1 MTSFPK
7 ASAAFLIALMA
18 LSACAQGPGP
28 RRGERAPDGQ
38 RVLRGYD
45 GSKLDRI
52 ANPSALVAEELAFAK
67 AAREDGQWSA
77 FREYA
82 DDDAVMFQPGLVRA
96 KDWLGGRADPPA
108 SVQWQPHRVIM
119 SCDGR
124 TGATTGAWQRPDGTT
139 GYYTTIWRR
148 PYTRNGRWEW
158 VLGHGDMLGDP
169 LAEPDFVR
177 TQVAECRGGVPTV
190 TGNPAQT
197 PSSIERR
204 SEDRTIVWRASVAAD
219 QSRVITVDLWNGE
232 NYETVIEDRV
242 ASSPGNPVA
251 P

>member
-1 MTSFPK
+1 MTRFAK
-7 ASAAFLIALMA
+7 TSAALLMA
-18 LSACAQGPGP
+18 ALTLSACAQGPGAG
-28 RRGERAPDGQ
+28 RFERAPDGQ

-45 GSKLDRI
+45 GEKLDRT

-67 AAREDGQWSA
+67 AAREDGQWTA

-96 KDWLGGRADPPA
+96 KDWLSGRADPPA
-108 SVQWQPHRVIM
+108 PVQWQPHRVVM

-124 TGATTGAWQRPDGTT
+124 TGATTGSWQRPDGTT

-148 PYTRNGRWEW
+148 PYTRNGQWEW
-158 VLGHGDMLGDP
+158 VLDHGDALAEP
-169 LAEPDFVR
+169 LAEPEFVR

-190 TGNPAQT
+190 TDNPAQT
-197 PSSIERR
+197 SSSIERR
-204 SEDRTIVWRASVAAD
+204 SEDRTIVWRASVTAD
-219 QSRVITVDLWNGE
+219 QSRRVTVDLWNGE
-232 NYETVIEDRV
+232 SYDTVIEDRV
-242 ASSPGNPVA
+242 MSSPPTPVT